1 MESQNS
7 EIIRHL
13 LSGGTLTAL
22 QAKSYFNC
30 MRLAARIN
38 DLIKQG
44 YVIVKEMITT
54 RSRKRVARYSLGGI

>member
-13 LSGGTLTAL
+13 LNGGTLTAL
-22 QAKSYFNC
+22 QAKRFFNC

-54 RSRKRVARYSLGGI
+54 RSRKRVARYSLEVA